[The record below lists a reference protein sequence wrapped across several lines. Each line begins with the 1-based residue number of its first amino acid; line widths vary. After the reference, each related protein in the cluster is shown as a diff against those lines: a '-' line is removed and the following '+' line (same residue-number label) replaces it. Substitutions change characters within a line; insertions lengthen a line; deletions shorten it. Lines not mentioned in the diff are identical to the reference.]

1 MRVTRAFPLLLVII
15 VTTLFSGL
23 AFSGQEKEDVVVY
36 EGYFSRQGNNGKM
49 AEMSGFSHYVK
60 FYPNNRVIRLYIS
73 YPYSK
78 QVSPEVISKVFKK
91 VSGQTTGNAYIRD
104 TFGLLDKPIV
114 AHLDVFRRID
124 GEIKFDCGASAPC
137 TIEFLDGLIQVV
149 KKGIVKDHII
159 KYEHVNE

>member
-1 MRVTRAFPLLLVII
+1 MRVTRVFPLLLVII

-23 AFSGQEKEDVVVY
+23 AFSGQKKEDVVVY

-78 QVSPEVISKVFKK
+78 QVSAEMISKVFKK
-91 VSGQTTGNAYIRD
+91 VSSQTAGSAYIRD

-114 AHLDVFRRID
+114 AHLDVFRRIG

-137 TIEFLDGLIQVV
+137 TIEFLDGFIQVV